1 MSGERFDIDHGED
14 ADYFNLGFDVVD
26 SLARSAR
33 NRLAFLRLGA
43 DGERDALTYWE
54 LSAGS
59 NRVANV
65 LRGLGI
71 RARDVVLLLMP
82 RTSAWCAAALG
93 AVKRGAVIA
102 VADPDAS
109 GAELQSLCAAVRPR
123 AIVADAARAAA
134 VEEVRDALGAVGIWM
149 VSGGARDGWTDLDAA
164 CAASSGTLL
173 HMGFDEMTRPADP
186 MLYVPFGTAAGEAR
200 IALHPHAQMR
210 AQRGIARGW
219 FGIEGNDIHWTLV
232 PGPWTSLA
240 WPQLFAE
247 WMAGATAVVHDAAAA
262 VDPRDVLHV
271 IATLGVTSFCTTPDL
286 YRAIV
291 SCDMKAYDLGTLRSA
306 TCAGALDAATI
317 EAWKD
322 GTEGLE
328 PRSGLGRADTGLLAC
343 IASGA
348 GARAD
353 CYGTG
358 GDALA
363 VTDERGT
370 PLGHGVQGRLAVRV
384 FPAQPPGVAL
394 RYADPAHD
402 AAAFVGDWFV
412 TDERVVIADD
422 GTIGPAMP
430 VQGAAAHLVYTI
442 APPRRAGG

>member
-1 MSGERFDIDHGED
+1 MNDERFDIGGED

-43 DGERDALTYWE
+43 DGERDLLTYWE

-71 RARDVVLLLMP
+71 RARDVLLLVMP

-93 AVKRGAVIA
+93 AIKRGAVIA
-102 VADPDAS
+102 LADPDAT
-109 GAELQSLCAAVRPR
+109 GEELAGLCAAVRPR
-123 AIVADAARAAA
+123 AIVADSACAPA
-134 VEEVRDALGAVGIWM
+134 VDRMRDALASVGMWI
-149 VSGGARDGWTDLDAA
+149 VSGGARAGWTDLDAA

-186 MLYVPFGTAAGEAR
+186 MLCVPFSTADGEPR
-200 IALHPHAQMR
+200 IALHSHAQMR
-210 AQRGIARGW
+210 AQRAIARNW
-219 FGIEGNDIHWTLV
+219 FGIDGNDIHWTLA
-232 PGPWTSLA
+232 PRPWTSLA

-262 VDPRDVLHV
+262 VDPRDLLRV
-271 IATLGVTSFCTTPDL
+271 IAALGVTSFCTTPDL

-328 PRSGLGRADTGLLAC
+328 PRSGLGRADTGLLAW
-343 IASGA
+343 IPPGGA
-348 GARAD
+348 ARAG

-394 RYADPAHD
+394 RLADPHHD
-402 AAAFVGDWFV
+402 AAAFLGDWFV
-412 TDERVVIADD
+412 TDERVVMADD
-422 GTIGPAMP
+422 GTIRPAAP
-430 VQGAAAHLVYTI
+430 AQGTAAQLVYTI
-442 APPRRAGG
+442 APPGS